1 MINKLDKEISK
12 GIYNAVN
19 SNKVTQK
26 IPFFLGLLPYELYVI
41 PGMYLA
47 ILQTIWFNSP
57 NPVQFHLLPHYFAYS
72 IFQFLKG
79 TIKRGRPGCVD
90 KKLSTYID
98 ASHCSNS
105 HSMQSF
111 PSGHTGVSFSLA
123 TALFMEMMRSEDPRF
138 FELKIS
144 SNITRKVIAIT
155 GFFVASLVSIQRISK
170 GYHHFGDCV
179 IGAILGSTIGYISW
193 KALNVYKKKYY
204 NMCKK
209 DTENEDC
216 DSYNN
221 ETKNKFIDFNFI
233 KNSYFDENGKMKF
246 YIIIIKLFLSIFIL
260 YLVHIFFTKTIFKLT
275 SVKH

>member
-1 MINKLDKEISK
+1 
-12 GIYNAVN
+12 
-19 SNKVTQK
+19 
-26 IPFFLGLLPYELYVI
+26 
-41 PGMYLA
+41 
-47 ILQTIWFNSP
+47 
-57 NPVQFHLLPHYFAYS
+57 
-72 IFQFLKG
+72 
-79 TIKRGRPGCVD
+79 
-90 KKLSTYID
+90 
-98 ASHCSNS
+98 
-105 HSMQSF
+105 
-111 PSGHTGVSFSLA
+111 
-123 TALFMEMMRSEDPRF
+123 ALFMEMMRSEDPRF